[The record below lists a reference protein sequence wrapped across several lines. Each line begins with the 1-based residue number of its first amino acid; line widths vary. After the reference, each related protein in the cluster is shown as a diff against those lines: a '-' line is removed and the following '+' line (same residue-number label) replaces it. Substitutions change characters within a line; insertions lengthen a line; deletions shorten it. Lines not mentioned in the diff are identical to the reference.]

1 MAPATK
7 AAIVADLKCFLRWCM
22 LQRPIATAVP
32 ATPETL
38 VLYLRWLARAS
49 ETRAPA
55 KPATLARR
63 LASIARV
70 HRIIGYGDT
79 EALPTQAGMVRDTL
93 KGLRRK
99 AGARQRPAAPPRHG
113 RSDERPGGKT
123 GVKTG

>member
-70 HRIIGYGDT
+70 HRVIGYGDT
-79 EALPTQAGMVRDTL
+79 QALPTQAGLVRDTL
-93 KGLRRK
+93 KGIGRK
-99 AGARQRPAAPPRHG
+99 GGAGPGQARGEVRGVGKGGGSHG
-113 RSDERPGGKT
+113 ETR
-123 GVKTG
+123 